1 MRRSKMMV
9 SNKKSNNQKINIE
22 TARRNGLAKISNGK
36 INSYDP
42 EVLLASSIDDDDLS
56 KAFDELQKTYLKNT
70 SNPAEN
76 KCSLMRLLLAYLRA
90 AHWLHWTS
98 HWQVKGPTSYGD
110 HLLLER
116 LYTSLT
122 ESIDTLAEK
131 LVGEFGGD
139 AVNPVEQSYF
149 LIGFVNEIAKTE
161 KGPIDRAYRIEKSLQ
176 IILKKVYEKIKAIGN
191 LSLGLD
197 DFIMALA
204 NDHDT
209 NLYLLNQR
217 IQGGISK

>member
-1 MRRSKMMV
+1 MKVISSKRGQ
-9 SNKKSNNQKINIE
+9 NP
-22 TARRNGLAKISNGK
+22 TADIAAIRKNGLAKIANGK
-36 INSYDP
+36 ISSYDP

-56 KAFDELQKTYLKNT
+56 RAFDGLQETYLAGSKD
-70 SNPAEN
+70 PKAQ

-98 HWQVKGPTSYGD
+98 HWQVQGPTYYGD

-149 LIGFVNEIAKTE
+149 LVGFVNEIAKSE
-161 KGPIDRAYRIEKSLQ
+161 KGPIDRAYKIESSLQ
-176 IILKKVYEKIKAIGN
+176 MILKKVYSRIQGLGVMN
-191 LSLGLD
+191 LGLD

-204 NDHDT
+204 NNHDT

>member
-1 MRRSKMMV
+1 MLAITK
-9 SNKKSNNQKINIE
+9 NKNPKINLEAI
-22 TARRNGLAKISNGK
+22 RRNGLNKIANGK
-36 INSYDP
+36 ITSYDP
-42 EVLLASSIDDDDLS
+42 DVLLASSIDDDALAGAFEDLE
-56 KAFDELQKTYLKNT
+56 AQYLAGSTDPN
-70 SNPAEN
+70 EH

-139 AVNPVEQSYF
+139 SVNAVEQSYF
-149 LIGFVNEIAKTE
+149 LIGFVNDIAKTE
-161 KGPIDRAYRIEKSLQ
+161 NGPIDRAYHIEKGLQ
-176 IILKKVYEKIKAIGN
+176 IILKRVYSKLKATGMM
-191 LSLGLD
+191 SLGLD

-204 NDHDT
+204 NAHDT
-209 NLYLLNQR
+209 NLYLLTQR
-217 IQGGISK
+217 LQEGISK